1 MTLMN
6 KFIIRLILLLSLQV
20 FSYGQ
25 SQNTSTSERTIKDS
39 EKNLN
44 SQWNGKRV
52 AYLGDSMT
60 QKPGDG
66 SLVYW
71 EYLETLL
78 GVKPFVYGISGHQWD
93 DIYGQ
98 AVKLDN
104 DRGSDIDAIFIFA
117 GTNDYNDNVPLG
129 KFFAETVKQTNHDG
143 QIVNRKYRSRI
154 YNDSTF
160 CGRINKVMSYLKTHY
175 PMQQVLILT
184 PLHRGFAKFSDHN
197 VQPEE
202 SFCNGQGLFLEDYV
216 NTLKEAALNWAVP
229 IIDLYSLSGLYPLSD
244 SHTMYFRNS
253 ETDHLHLNSEGNYR
267 LAKTIQYQ
275 LLTLPSTFVVG
286 EHKSRQNVKLKVS
299 K

>member
-1 MTLMN
+1 MKKN
-6 KFIIRLILLLSLQV
+6 IIRLILLLSFLV
-20 FSYGQ
+20 FNYGQ
-25 SQNTSTSERTIKDS
+25 SRNTSASERTIKDS

-44 SQWNGKRV
+44 SHWNGKRV

-66 SLVYW
+66 SSVYW
-71 EYLETLL
+71 EYLDTLL

-93 DIYGQ
+93 DIYDQ
-98 AVKLDN
+98 AVKLKN

-129 KFFAETVKQTNHDG
+129 KFFAETEKQTNHDG
-143 QIVNRKYRSRI
+143 QNVIRKYRSRI

-160 CGRINKVMSYLKTHY
+160 CGRINKVMSYLKNQY
-175 PMQQVLILT
+175 PLQQVIILT
-184 PLHRGFAKFSDHN
+184 PLHRGFAKFSDNN

-202 SFCNGQGLFLEDYV
+202 SFCNGQGLYLEDYV
-216 NTLKEAALNWAVP
+216 KCLKEAALNWAVP

-253 ETDHLHLNSEGNYR
+253 ETDRLHLNSEGNYR

-275 LLTLPSTFVVG
+275 LLTLPSTFVG
-286 EHKSRQNVKLKVS
+286 N
-299 K
+299 

>member
-1 MTLMN
+1 MTFRN
-6 KFIIRLILLLSLQV
+6 KSITRLILLLSLLV

-25 SQNTSTSERTIKDS
+25 SRNTSTSERIIKDS
-39 EKNLN
+39 EKTLN
-44 SQWNGKRV
+44 SQWNEIRV

-66 SLVYW
+66 SIVYW

-93 DIYGQ
+93 DIYDQ
-98 AVKLDN
+98 AVKLKN

-129 KFFAETVKQTNHDG
+129 KFFTETVKQTNHDD
-143 QIVNRKYRSRI
+143 QIVKRKYRSRI

-160 CGRINKVMSYLKTHY
+160 CGRINKVMSYLKTNY
-175 PMQQVLILT
+175 PMQQIIILT
-184 PLHRGFAKFSDHN
+184 PLHRGFAKFSDNN

-202 SFCNGQGLFLEDYV
+202 SFCNGQALFLEDYV

-286 EHKSRQNVKLKVS
+286 D
-299 K
+299 